1 MGTDRTLIY
10 VTSGTGNSLRVARWV
25 ADHLEPGGQGPVA
38 VVPIERARPAEEMAP
53 GSGQSV
59 VLVAPT
65 HGFTTPWQML
75 RFAVS
80 LPRGRGNRAW
90 VLVTRAGIKLGPLFA
105 PGIGASNTF
114 LLALILWLKGFR
126 VRGVAGVD
134 MPSNWYSL
142 HPIQSLPSQLAIL
155 GRAESAVRRFA
166 GRMAAGESA
175 WLSRGNVLEAF
186 CAVALLPISFLY
198 LFWGR
203 FFLAKL
209 FFANRDCNGCG
220 ACARGCPVGAIR
232 MWGTRVSRPY
242 WRFRCE
248 SCMRC
253 GALCPKGAVEAGQS
267 WGVALY
273 FLTTLPA
280 TLLVLGPGPLARVA
294 LLPAAMAVVFVSYLL
309 FHLLN
314 RLRPVNWFFAH
325 TTLTHYWNR
334 YREPGTSRAELS
346 SLGLRGP
353 RSSAPAQVHSLPE
366 EGSGT
371 PL

>member
-25 ADHLEPGGQGPVA
+25 AEHLVRGGQDPVA
-38 VVPIERARPAEEMAP
+38 VVPIDRARPAEELEP
-53 GSGQSV
+53 GSRQGV

-65 HGFTTPWQML
+65 HGFTTPWHML
-75 RFAVS
+75 RFAVT
-80 LPRGRGNRAW
+80 LPRGGGNRAW
-90 VLVTRAGIKLGPLFA
+90 VLVTRAGIKVGPLFA

-126 VRGVAGVD
+126 VRGVTGVD

-166 GRMAAGESA
+166 ERMLAGDGA
-175 WLSRGNVLEAF
+175 WLSPGNAVEAL

-209 FFANRDCNGCG
+209 FFANAECNGCG
-220 ACARGCPVGAIR
+220 ACAKACPVGAIR
-232 MWGTRVSRPY
+232 MWGTRARRPY

-253 GALCPKGAVEAGQS
+253 GALCPKGAVEAGHS

-280 TLLVLGPGPLARVA
+280 TLLALESSALGRLAVLPVV
-294 LLPAAMAVVFVSYLL
+294 MAVVFASYVL

-314 RLRPVNWFFAH
+314 RLGPVNWLFAH
-325 TTLTHYWNR
+325 TTLTHYWGR
-334 YREPGTSRAELS
+334 YREPGTSREELS
-346 SLGLRGP
+346 LGYRG
-353 RSSAPAQVHSLPE
+353 RGSSAPGQEDPLRKEGPGTLP
-366 EGSGT
+366 
-371 PL
+371 

>member
-1 MGTDRTLIY
+1 MGGGRTLIY
-10 VTSGTGNSLRVARWV
+10 VTSGTGNSLRAARWV
-25 ADHLEPGGQGPVA
+25 AEHLEREGQGPVA
-38 VVPIERARPAEEMAP
+38 VVPIERARPEEEVEP
-53 GSGQSV
+53 GSGQEI

-65 HGFTTPWQML
+65 HGFTTPWHML

-90 VLVTRAGIKLGPLFA
+90 VLVTRAGIKVGPFFP

-126 VRGVAGVD
+126 VRGVKGVD
-134 MPSNWYSL
+134 MPSNWFAL

-166 GRMAAGESA
+166 ERMLAGSRA
-175 WLSRGNVLEAF
+175 WLSPGNAAEAIW
-186 CAVALLPISFLY
+186 ALALLPVAFLY

-203 FFLAKL
+203 FFVAKL
-209 FFANRDCNGCG
+209 FFANGECDGCG
-220 ACARGCPVGAIR
+220 VCARACPVGAIR
-232 MWGTRVSRPY
+232 MWGTGARRPY

-253 GALCPKGAVEAGQS
+253 GALCPKGAVEAGHS

-280 TLLVLGPGPLARVA
+280 TFLALASRLLERAAVLPVV
-294 LLPAAMAVVFVSYLL
+294 MAVVFASYVL

-314 RLRPVNWFFAH
+314 RLRPVNWLFAH
-325 TTLTHYWNR
+325 TTLTHYWGR
-334 YREPGTSRAELS
+334 YREPGTSREEL
-346 SLGLRGP
+346 SLGLRERRP
-353 RSSAPAQVHSLPE
+353 AAPGQAGSLRE
-366 EGSGT
+366 EGPGA
-371 PL
+371 PP

>member
-25 ADHLEPGGQGPVA
+25 AEHLERGGQGPVA
-38 VVPIERARPAEEMAP
+38 VVPIERARPAEEVEP
-53 GSGQSV
+53 GSGQGV

-65 HGFTTPWQML
+65 HGFTTPWHML

-90 VLVTRAGIKLGPLFA
+90 VLVTRAGIRIGPVFA
-105 PGIGASNTF
+105 PGIGASNMF

-126 VRGVAGVD
+126 VRGVRGVD

-142 HPIQSLPSQLAIL
+142 HPIQSRPSQLAIL

-166 GRMAAGESA
+166 DRMLAGDRA
-175 WLSRGNVLEAF
+175 WLSPGNAAEAV
-186 CAVALLPISFLY
+186 CAVALLPVSFLY

-209 FFANRDCNGCG
+209 FFANGSCNGCG
-220 ACARGCPVGAIR
+220 VCAKACPVGAIR
-232 MWGTRVSRPY
+232 TWGAKTRRPY

-253 GALCPKGAVEAGQS
+253 GTLCPKGAVEAGHS

-280 TLLVLGPGPLARVA
+280 TLLALPSRALERVA
-294 LLPAAMAVVFVSYLL
+294 LLPVTMAVVFASYVL

-314 RLRPVNWFFAH
+314 RLGPVNWLFSR
-325 TTLTHYWNR
+325 TTLTHYWGR
-334 YREPGTSRAELS
+334 YREPGTSREDL
-346 SLGLRGP
+346 SLGHPGP
-353 RSSAPAQVHSLPE
+353 
-366 EGSGT
+366 GSPVPGHVGSRRKDGPGT
-371 PL
+371 PP

>member
-1 MGTDRTLIY
+1 MGTDRTVIY

-25 ADHLEPGGQGPVA
+25 AENLEHGGWGPVA
-38 VVPIERARPAEEMAP
+38 VVPIERARPAEEVDP
-53 GSGQSV
+53 GGGQEL

-65 HGFTTPWQML
+65 HGFTTPWHML

-80 LPRGRGNRAW
+80 LPRGRGDRAW
-90 VLVTRAGIKLGPLFA
+90 VLVTRAGIKLGPVFA
-105 PGIGASNTF
+105 PGIGASNMF
-114 LLALILWLKGFR
+114 LLALILWLKGWR
-126 VRGVAGVD
+126 VRGVTGVD

-166 GRMAAGESA
+166 DRMLAGDSA
-175 WLSRGNVLEAF
+175 WLSPGNAAEAF
-186 CAVALLPISFLY
+186 CAVALLPVSFLY

-209 FFANRDCNGCG
+209 FFANGECNGCG
-220 ACARGCPVGAIR
+220 VCARACPVGAVR
-232 MWGTRVSRPY
+232 MWGTKTRRPY

-253 GALCPKGAVEAGQS
+253 GALCPKGAVEAGHS

-273 FLTTLPA
+273 LLATLPA
-280 TLLVLGPGPLARVA
+280 SVLALESRALERVA
-294 LLPAAMAVVFVSYLL
+294 VLPVMMAVVFVSYVL

-314 RLRPVNWFFAH
+314 RLRPVNWLFTH
-325 TTLTHYWNR
+325 TTLTHYWKR
-334 YREPGTSRAELS
+334 YREPGTSREELAP
-346 SLGLRGP
+346 GR
-353 RSSAPAQVHSLPE
+353 RSE
-366 EGSGT
+366 EPGT
-371 PL
+371 TP

>member
-1 MGTDRTLIY
+1 MGTEKTLIY

-25 ADHLEPGGQGPVA
+25 AEHLERGGRDPVA
-38 VVPIERARPAEEMAP
+38 VVPIERARPAEEFDP
-53 GSGQSV
+53 GGGQEL

-65 HGFTTPWQML
+65 HGFTTPWHML

-80 LPRGRGNRAW
+80 LPRGRGDRAW
-90 VLVTRAGIKLGPLFA
+90 VLITRAGIKFGPLFA

-126 VRGVAGVD
+126 VRGVTGVD
-134 MPSNWYSL
+134 MPSNWFSL

-155 GRAESAVRRFA
+155 GRAEGAVRRFA
-166 GRMAAGESA
+166 DRMLAGDSA
-175 WLSRGNVLEAF
+175 WLSPGNAAEAV
-186 CAVALLPISFLY
+186 CAAALLPVSFLY

-209 FFANRDCNGCG
+209 FFANGSCNGCG
-220 ACARGCPVGAIR
+220 VCERACPVGAIR
-232 MWGTRVSRPY
+232 MWGTKTRRPY

-253 GALCPKGAVEAGQS
+253 GALCPKGAVEAGHS

-273 FLTTLPA
+273 FLTTVPA
-280 TLLVLGPGPLARVA
+280 TLLALGSRPLERVA
-294 LLPAAMAVVFVSYLL
+294 VLPAMMAVVFASYVL

-314 RLRPVNWFFAH
+314 RLRPVNWLFSR
-325 TTLTHYWNR
+325 TTLTHYWGR

-346 SLGLRGP
+346 LGHRERGA
-353 RSSAPAQVHSLPE
+353 SAPGLADGRWTE
-366 EGSGT
+366 EPGT
-371 PL
+371 PP